1 MEKGLGLISQG
12 AVLLLSDLWPCVAA
26 LALAASVITISTSYV
41 GYQKLLFTTRTF
53 AIGFSVSV
61 ILVINEQEQLR
72 VFWSAFNALPN
83 PIKFILSVA
92 VITGTYFGGA
102 LYLAN
107 IYSATG
113 GGGET
118 PASCDQAMEFE
129 VPAELPEDD
138 KELFEECLTKFT
150 DELVADMP
158 TVYEMPSEAVEW
170 VHRMVNYTVAGGK
183 MNRGLAVMAVQ
194 KILAESKGQKL
205 SGKERVQSAA
215 LGWCIEFLQAFFLV
229 ADDVMDDSVTRRGQP
244 CWYRLPEVKLIAIN
258 DSFILESFVYKI
270 LKRYFGKESFYPQL
284 VDLFLE
290 TTRQTE
296 FGQLLDLTSTPL
308 DGKVDLS
315 RYTIERYTSIVKYKT
330 AFYSFYAPVALGMIV
345 SGVTDRNL
353 FEKAREILC
362 LMGEYFQVQDD
373 YLDCYGTPEQIG
385 KIGTDIQ
392 DAKCGW
398 LVVQALDRV
407 NSKQRKTLEQN
418 YGKNDEKCVQVVKN
432 LYRTLDL
439 ESVYQEYEEESYIRI
454 KKMLD
459 ETKGLPRGV
468 FEFLLQKIYKRSK

>member
-1 MEKGLGLISQG
+1 M
-12 AVLLLSDLWPCVAA
+12 
-26 LALAASVITISTSYV
+26 
-41 GYQKLLFTTRTF
+41 
-53 AIGFSVSV
+53 
-61 ILVINEQEQLR
+61 NEQDKFR

-83 PIKFILSVA
+83 PLKFILSILV
-92 VITGTYFGGA
+92 VTGTYFGGA

-107 IYSATG
+107 IYSSPAD
-113 GGGET
+113 ET
-118 PASCDQAMEFE
+118 PASCDEATDFD
-129 VPAELPEDD
+129 VPKNLPEDD
-138 KELFEECLTKFT
+138 KKLFEECLTKFT
-150 DELVADMP
+150 EELVADMP

-170 VHRMVNYTVAGGK
+170 VHNMVNYTVAGGK

-205 SGKERVQSAA
+205 SDRERIQSAA

-244 CWYRLPEVKLIAIN
+244 CWFRKPEVKLIAIN

-270 LKRYFGKESFYPQL
+270 LKRYFGKESYYPQL

-296 FGQLLDLTSTPL
+296 FGQLLDLTSQEQN
-308 DGKVDLS
+308 GKIDLS
-315 RYTIERYTSIVKYKT
+315 RYTLERYNSIVKYKT

-345 SGVTDRNL
+345 AGVTEKKL
-353 FEKAREILC
+353 FDKAREILC
-362 LMGEYFQVQDD
+362 MMGEYFQVQDD

-407 NSKQRKTLEQN
+407 NAKQRKTLEQN
-418 YGKNDEKCVQVVKN
+418 YGKNDASCVQAVKN
-432 LYRTLDL
+432 LYKALDL
-439 ESVYQEYEEESYIRI
+439 ESIYRDYEDKSYAEI
-454 KKMLD
+454 KKILD
-459 ETKGLPRGV
+459 ETKELPREV
-468 FEFLLQKIYKRSK
+468 FEFLLNKIYKRSK